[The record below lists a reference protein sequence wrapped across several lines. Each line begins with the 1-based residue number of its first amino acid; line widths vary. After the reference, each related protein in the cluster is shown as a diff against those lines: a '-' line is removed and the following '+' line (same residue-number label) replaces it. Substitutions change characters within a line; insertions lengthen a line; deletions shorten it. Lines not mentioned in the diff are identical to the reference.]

1 MEPPTRPCWWRRH
14 SGSPCCRTSPIR
26 TRRSSGARPRPIR
39 RATGTAVVRA
49 AARVVV
55 AAVEVA
61 VAAAVAERPYR
72 VGIGWRPEL
81 AAGIFAHL
89 DRIDVVEVIA
99 DNHFRASRR
108 ELDALRGLAE
118 QVPVHLHGVG
128 LGLASSFEVDDQ
140 RLDKLARLIER
151 VRPESWSEHLA
162 FVRADGVEIGHLA
175 MPPRT
180 ARTLEQTVRNV
191 ERARAV
197 TGVTPALENIA
208 TLFDP
213 PTSSFAESTWTSGIL
228 RASGAPLLLDLHNL
242 YANAV
247 NAGRDPRMDLAA
259 FPLEAVQAVHLSGG
273 MWISHDGGGQRL
285 LDDHLH
291 SPPDIVFELL
301 QMLAERTTQSF
312 DVILER
318 DGNYPLVGVM
328 LAELDQARAALG
340 SLVHEV
346 RRYA

>member
-1 MEPPTRPCWWRRH
+1 M
-14 SGSPCCRTSPIR
+14 
-26 TRRSSGARPRPIR
+26 
-39 RATGTAVVRA
+39 A
-49 AARVVV
+49 A
-55 AAVEVA
+55 AAVE
-61 VAAAVAERPYR
+61 RRYR

-99 DNHFRASRR
+99 DNYFKASRR

-128 LGLASSFEVDDQ
+128 LGLASSFQVEGS
-140 RLDKLARLIER
+140 RLDPLARLIER
-151 VRPESWSEHLA
+151 VRPEAWSEHLA

-180 ARTLEQTVRNV
+180 PRTLEQTVRNV

-197 TGVTPALENIA
+197 TGVMPALENIA

-213 PTSSFAESTWTSGIL
+213 PTSTFTESTWTREIL
-228 RASGAPLLLDLHNL
+228 RASRAPLLLDLHNL

-247 NAGRDPRMDLAA
+247 NAGRDPRADLAE
-259 FPLEAVQAVHLSGG
+259 FPLTAVAAVHLSGG
-273 MWISHDGGGQRL
+273 MWIAHDSGGQRL
-285 LDDHLH
+285 LDDHVH

-301 QMLAERTTQSF
+301 RMLAERTTQSF

-318 DGNYPLVGVM
+318 DGNYPSFGVM
-328 LAELDQARAALG
+328 LAELEQARAALRC
-340 SLVHEV
+340 LDHEV